1 MTRSRHWSASS
12 PHRFGIS
19 GPKQPVDE
27 VTNCFALSETS
38 LIIITVTTRHH
49 GEFSRGSLLKT
60 ASLDESER
68 RNQGFIVFT
77 ICFQASN
84 IRRLAADHAALHR
97 DQLPPYYLLPPDDGH
112 LTAADDL
119 SQLNVLITGPPGTP
133 YAEGLWRLH
142 LKMPKDYPNS
152 PPKATF
158 RTKIWHPNV
167 DESTGAVCVDTLKK
181 DWESNLTLR
190 DVLIVSF
197 PISPFSLN
205 PGLPGLLWMSAL
217 TQGFSHL

>member
-1 MTRSRHWSASS
+1 M
-12 PHRFGIS
+12 
-19 GPKQPVDE
+19 
-27 VTNCFALSETS
+27 
-38 LIIITVTTRHH
+38 
-49 GEFSRGSLLKT
+49 
-60 ASLDESER
+60 
-68 RNQGFIVFT
+68 
-77 ICFQASN
+77 
-84 IRRLAADHAALHR
+84 RRLATDHAALHR
-97 DQLPPYYLLPPDDGH
+97 DQLPPYYLLPPDDGY
-112 LTAADDL
+112 LAAADDL

-197 PISPFSLN
+197 PISRFPLN
-205 PGLPGLLWMSAL
+205 PGLPRTAL
-217 TQGFSHL
+217 DECADAGFLSLIDHLMPSHQSQP